1 MIKTPVSCTKLKQ
14 STPCWGN
21 TFPSFC
27 GPHMLLKITWLL
39 NCVASTLSDQYQ
51 VLSLRSFTGKSLRM
65 QKSFSQKPYTH
76 SSNQEVVLSN
86 NAVPD
91 VFSIYEILE
100 LEQSSRNYLQKVDL
114 EKQIQITDY
123 YLIAKQMTV
132 HSKKE

>member
-1 MIKTPVSCTKLKQ
+1 
-14 STPCWGN
+14 
-21 TFPSFC
+21 
-27 GPHMLLKITWLL
+27 
-39 NCVASTLSDQYQ
+39 
-51 VLSLRSFTGKSLRM
+51 M

-100 LEQSSRNYLQKVDL
+100 LEQSSRNYLQKPDL

-132 HSKKE
+132 HPKKE